1 MSKFLDIVLNRNCNL
16 NCKYCCQL
24 APSYK
29 NNPDLYDIET
39 YEKDIKLL
47 KDKNLIYDFYTFL
60 GGEILLVKN
69 LLDYLTIFR
78 KYYPTQDCC
87 IFTNGLY
94 LRKIFKNNIDF
105 FKKLKELNIYIK
117 YSAYPHIDLSIIDE
131 IKRFGVR
138 CANFELILSMIKK
151 ASVCNYGSGKV
162 FTHPFISEQ
171 AKYDKNVNFQTCCE
185 NKNCSTKN
193 FIYNCLDKSIIHLC
207 CGSVSLKSIIEK
219 FNLNISCD
227 SYIDLKD
234 LNSERMC
241 ISEPFNICSYC
252 TMNTKDIVADKWS
265 KYTNSEEIKKI
276 DYVLI

>member
-1 MSKFLDIVLNRNCNL
+1 M
-16 NCKYCCQL
+16 
-24 APSYK
+24 
-29 NNPDLYDIET
+29 
-39 YEKDIKLL
+39 
-47 KDKNLIYDFYTFL
+47 
-60 GGEILLVKN
+60 VKKS
-69 LLDYLTIFR
+69 R
-78 KYYPTQDCC
+78 
-87 IFTNGLY
+87 
-94 LRKIFKNNIDF
+94 
-105 FKKLKELNIYIK
+105 
-117 YSAYPHIDLSIIDE
+117 
-131 IKRFGVR
+131 
-138 CANFELILSMIKK
+138 
-151 ASVCNYGSGKV
+151 VCNYGSEKV
-162 FTHPFISEQ
+162 FIHPFISEQ
-171 AKYDKNVNFQTCCE
+171 PKYDKNVNFQICCE

-234 LNSERMC
+234 LNSDRMC